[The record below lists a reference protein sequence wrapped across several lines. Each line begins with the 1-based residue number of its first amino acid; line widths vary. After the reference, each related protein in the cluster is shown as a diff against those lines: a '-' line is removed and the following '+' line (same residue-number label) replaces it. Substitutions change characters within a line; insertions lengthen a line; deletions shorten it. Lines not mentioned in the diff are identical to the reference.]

1 MDTQATQLRP
11 SRPTVLGSVST
22 LGAALPFLALLVVGV
37 LFPLFGGGYWG
48 VIATR
53 ACVYWVL
60 VSGLNLVVGFA
71 GQIAIG
77 WVALLTLGAYTTSV
91 LAAGNVMPALPPY
104 LALAIAA
111 VVGAIFGLIIG
122 LPALRLRTF
131 YFAITTLG
139 FATIVTQVAL
149 AWQSVTGGGVGV
161 AGPIFPEPFA
171 SQWGFYYFC
180 FGLAAICTWTTAN
193 IAASRFGRALTA
205 IRDAEV
211 AAEASGIAKPALL
224 GAVFLFSGA
233 VAAVAGGLFAALQ
246 SYITPDAFTLDLS
259 VLFFIAILIGGRG
272 SILGPLLGTIL
283 LTVLP
288 EFAAPLVAWS
298 TFLYAALLLVIVLV
312 IPGGIAELLDFK
324 NRRPLESDRA
334 IIPRPD
340 LLDRLLGTTPNA
352 GALTL
357 QQVALSFGGVQAIDG
372 LDLEIRPGQVHGL
385 IGPNG
390 SGKTT
395 TLNVISGYYAPQRGA
410 VRLNDAAMPVLARHQ
425 RARMRI
431 ARTFQT
437 PRIVGSASVLQNV
450 MIGGTID
457 GEGTFVES
465 LLSLPRHRRDEAMLR
480 DTAMLALAA
489 VGLERLAQ
497 VRADRLQHSELR
509 FTEIARALMLRPAF
523 LLLDEPAA
531 GLSAEEIARLSA
543 LLLAIA
549 RAGTGVLL
557 VEHHPDL
564 IFDICHYVTVLN
576 LGMPISEPDPLLDVA
591 GLSSGYGK
599 IGVLRGVDL
608 NVGAGEVVAL
618 LGPNGAGKTTLLR
631 AVSGLLPW
639 SGSVRFAGRDLAGF
653 SPRETVRCGLAH
665 VVEGHRVF
673 TQLSVLDNLLLA
685 AYDLPR
691 GERAVRVEEVFG
703 LFPEIA
709 AKRHE
714 RAAALSGG
722 QQQILAVAQGLV
734 RRPRLL
740 MLDEPSAGLSPVL
753 VDRVLVVVQRLRE
766 AGTAVL
772 LVEQLIEKALALAD
786 RVYALARGSIVL
798 EAKTGEADL
807 PLRLQHAYMAT
818 GSFHT

>member
-1 MDTQATQLRP
+1 MDAATK
-11 SRPTVLGSVST
+11 SRQNRANVLGSTST
-22 LGAALPFLALLVVGV
+22 FGAVLPFLVLLLVGIS
-37 LFPLFGGGYWG
+37 FPLFGGGYWG

-91 LAAGNVMPALPPY
+91 LAAGNVTPEFPPY
-104 LALAIAA
+104 LALTIAA
-111 VVGAIFGLIIG
+111 VVGAMFGLIIG

-161 AGPIFPEPFA
+161 PGPIFPEPFA

-180 FGLAAICTWTTAN
+180 FGLAAICTWMTAN
-193 IAASRFGRALTA
+193 LAASRFGRALTA

-211 AAEASGIAKPALL
+211 AAEASGISKPALL
-224 GAVFLFSGA
+224 VPVFLFSGA
-233 VAAVAGGLFAALQ
+233 VAAVSGGLFASLQ

-272 SILGPLLGTIL
+272 SILGPVLGTIL

-288 EFAAPLVAWS
+288 ELAAPLVAWS
-298 TFLYAALLLVIVLV
+298 TFLYAVLLLVIVLV

-324 NRRPLESDRA
+324 NRRPLASGRA

-340 LLDRLLGTTPNA
+340 LLKQLLDVPRDA

-357 QQVALSFGGVQAIDG
+357 EQVALSFGGVKAIDG
-372 LDLEIRPGQVHGL
+372 VDLEIRAGQVHGL

-395 TLNVISGYYAPQRGA
+395 ILNVISGYYVQQHGT
-410 VRLNDAAMPVLARHQ
+410 VRLHGAALQVLARHR
-425 RARMRI
+425 RAHMRV

-437 PRIVGSASVLQNV
+437 PRIVGSASVLENV

-465 LLSLPRHRRDEAMLR
+465 LLSLPRYRRDEATLR
-480 DTAMLALAA
+480 ATASLALAV

-531 GLSAEEIARLSA
+531 GLSAEEIERLGA

-549 RAGTGVLL
+549 GAGTGVLV

-564 IFDICHYVTVLN
+564 IFDICHHVTVLN
-576 LGMPISEPDPLLDVA
+576 LG
-591 GLSSGYGK
+591 K
-599 IGVLRGVDL
+599 
-608 NVGAGEVVAL
+608 
-618 LGPNGAGKTTLLR
+618 
-631 AVSGLLPW
+631 
-639 SGSVRFAGRDLAGF
+639 
-653 SPRETVRCGLAH
+653 
-665 VVEGHRVF
+665 
-673 TQLSVLDNLLLA
+673 LLA
-685 AYDLPR
+685 AGTPAEIR
-691 GERAVRVEEVFG
+691 SHREVVNAY
-703 LFPEIA
+703 L
-709 AKRHE
+709 
-714 RAAALSGG
+714 GG
-722 QQQILAVAQGLV
+722 
-734 RRPRLL
+734 
-740 MLDEPSAGLSPVL
+740 
-753 VDRVLVVVQRLRE
+753 
-766 AGTAVL
+766 
-772 LVEQLIEKALALAD
+772 
-786 RVYALARGSIVL
+786 
-798 EAKTGEADL
+798 
-807 PLRLQHAYMAT
+807 
-818 GSFHT
+818 

>member
-1 MDTQATQLRP
+1 MDAGAKLGH
-11 SRPTVLGSVST
+11 SRANVLGSTST
-22 LGAALPFLALLVVGV
+22 LGTALPFLVLLLVGIG
-37 LFPLFGGGYWG
+37 FPLFGGGYWG

-91 LAAGNVMPALPPY
+91 LAAGNVTPAFPPY

-111 VVGAIFGLIIG
+111 TVGAVFGLIIG

-161 AGPIFPEPFA
+161 PGPIFPEPFF

-180 FGLAAICTWTTAN
+180 FGLAAICTWMTAN
-193 IAASRFGRALTA
+193 LANSRFGRALTA

-211 AAEASGIAKPALL
+211 AAEASGISKPALL
-224 GAVFLFSGA
+224 VSVFLFSGA
-233 VAAVAGGLFAALQ
+233 TAAVAGGLFAALQ

-272 SILGPLLGTIL
+272 SILGPLLGTVL

-288 EFAAPLVAWS
+288 ELAAPLVAWS
-298 TFLYAALLLVIVLV
+298 TFLYAVLLLVIVLA
-312 IPGGIAELLDFK
+312 IPGGIAEILDFK
-324 NRRPLESDRA
+324 NRRPLASGRA

-340 LLDRLLGTTPNA
+340 LIKQLFNPARSAN
-352 GALTL
+352 TL
-357 QQVALSFGGVQAIDG
+357 KVEHLVMSFGGVKAIDD

-395 TLNVISGYYAPQRGA
+395 ILNVISGYYAQQHGA
-410 VRLNDAAMPVLARHQ
+410 VRLNGAALPALARHQ
-425 RARMRI
+425 RARLKI

-457 GEGTFVES
+457 GEGTFLES

-480 DTAMLALAA
+480 ATAMLALAT
-489 VGLERLAQ
+489 VGLDGLAM

-531 GLSAEEIARLSA
+531 GLTAEEIERLGA

-549 RAGTGVLL
+549 QAGTGVLV

-564 IFDICHYVTVLN
+564 IFDICHHVTVLN
-576 LGMPISEPDPLLDVA
+576 LG
-591 GLSSGYGK
+591 
-599 IGVLRGVDL
+599 R
-608 NVGAGEVVAL
+608 
-618 LGPNGAGKTTLLR
+618 
-631 AVSGLLPW
+631 
-639 SGSVRFAGRDLAGF
+639 
-653 SPRETVRCGLAH
+653 
-665 VVEGHRVF
+665 
-673 TQLSVLDNLLLA
+673 LLA
-685 AYDLPR
+685 AGTPAEIR
-691 GERAVRVEEVFG
+691 SHREVVNAY
-703 LFPEIA
+703 L
-709 AKRHE
+709 
-714 RAAALSGG
+714 GG
-722 QQQILAVAQGLV
+722 
-734 RRPRLL
+734 
-740 MLDEPSAGLSPVL
+740 
-753 VDRVLVVVQRLRE
+753 
-766 AGTAVL
+766 
-772 LVEQLIEKALALAD
+772 
-786 RVYALARGSIVL
+786 
-798 EAKTGEADL
+798 
-807 PLRLQHAYMAT
+807 
-818 GSFHT
+818 

>member
-1 MDTQATQLRP
+1 
-11 SRPTVLGSVST
+11 VL
-22 LGAALPFLALLVVGV
+22 LLVGIG
-37 LFPLFGGGYWG
+37 FPLFGGGYWG

-91 LAAGNVMPALPPY
+91 LAAGNVTPAFPPY

-111 VVGAIFGLIIG
+111 TVGAVFGLIIG

-161 AGPIFPEPFA
+161 PGPIFPEPFF

-180 FGLAAICTWTTAN
+180 FGLAAICTWMTAN
-193 IAASRFGRALTA
+193 LANSRFGRALTA

-211 AAEASGIAKPALL
+211 AAEASGISKPALL
-224 GAVFLFSGA
+224 VSVFLFSGA
-233 VAAVAGGLFAALQ
+233 TAAVAGGLFAALQ

-272 SILGPLLGTIL
+272 SILGPLLGTVL

-288 EFAAPLVAWS
+288 ELAAPLVAWS
-298 TFLYAALLLVIVLV
+298 TFLYAVLLLVIVLA
-312 IPGGIAELLDFK
+312 IPGGIAEILDFK
-324 NRRPLESDRA
+324 NRRPLASGRA

-340 LLDRLLGTTPNA
+340 LIKQLFNPARSAN
-352 GALTL
+352 TL
-357 QQVALSFGGVQAIDG
+357 KVEHLVMSFGGVKAIDD

-395 TLNVISGYYAPQRGA
+395 ILNVISGYYAQQHGA
-410 VRLNDAAMPVLARHQ
+410 VRLNGAALPALARHQ
-425 RARMRI
+425 RARLKI

-480 DTAMLALAA
+480 ATAMLALAT
-489 VGLERLAQ
+489 VGLDGLAM

-531 GLSAEEIARLSA
+531 GLTAEEIERLGA

-549 RAGTGVLL
+549 QAGTGVLV

-564 IFDICHYVTVLN
+564 IFDICHHVTVLN
-576 LGMPISEPDPLLDVA
+576 LG
-591 GLSSGYGK
+591 
-599 IGVLRGVDL
+599 R
-608 NVGAGEVVAL
+608 
-618 LGPNGAGKTTLLR
+618 
-631 AVSGLLPW
+631 
-639 SGSVRFAGRDLAGF
+639 
-653 SPRETVRCGLAH
+653 
-665 VVEGHRVF
+665 
-673 TQLSVLDNLLLA
+673 LLA
-685 AYDLPR
+685 AGTPAEIR
-691 GERAVRVEEVFG
+691 SHREVVNAY
-703 LFPEIA
+703 L
-709 AKRHE
+709 
-714 RAAALSGG
+714 GG
-722 QQQILAVAQGLV
+722 
-734 RRPRLL
+734 
-740 MLDEPSAGLSPVL
+740 
-753 VDRVLVVVQRLRE
+753 
-766 AGTAVL
+766 
-772 LVEQLIEKALALAD
+772 
-786 RVYALARGSIVL
+786 
-798 EAKTGEADL
+798 
-807 PLRLQHAYMAT
+807 
-818 GSFHT
+818 

>member
-1 MDTQATQLRP
+1 MDTAAKLQP
-11 SRPTVLGSVST
+11 SRANALGSASAWS
-22 LGAALPFLALLVVGV
+22 AALPFAVLLILGV
-37 LFPLFGGGYWG
+37 AFPLFGGGYWG

-91 LAAGNVMPALPPY
+91 LVAGTATPEVQPY

-111 VVGAIFGLIIG
+111 AVGAIFGLIVG

-161 AGPIFPEPFA
+161 PGPIFPPPFS
-171 SQWGFYYFC
+171 SQWGLYYFC
-180 FGLAAICTWTTAN
+180 FGLAAICTWMTAN

-211 AAEASGIAKPALL
+211 AAEACGISKPALL
-224 GAVFLFSGA
+224 VPVFLFSGA

-288 EFAAPLVAWS
+288 ELAAPLVAWS
-298 TFLYAALLLVIVLV
+298 TFLYAVLLLLIVLAM
-312 IPGGIAELLDFK
+312 PGGIAEVLDFK
-324 NRRPLESDRA
+324 NRRPLESGRA
-334 IIPRPD
+334 INPRPE
-340 LLDRLLGTTPNA
+340 LLARLLPTSHAA

-357 QQVALSFGGVQAIDG
+357 EQVALSFGGVKAIDG

-395 TLNVISGYYAPQRGA
+395 TLNVISGYYVQQRGA
-410 VRLNDAAMPVLARHQ
+410 VSLNGAALPALARHQ
-425 RARMRI
+425 RAHLRI

-437 PRIVGSASVLQNV
+437 PRVVGSASLLQNV

-457 GEGTFVES
+457 GEAGFVET
-465 LLSLPRHRRDEAMLR
+465 LLSLPRYWRDEATLR
-480 DTAMLALAA
+480 ETAMLALAT
-489 VGLERLAQ
+489 VGLDRLAS

-509 FTEIARALMLRPAF
+509 FMEIARALMLRPAF

-531 GLSAEEIARLSA
+531 GLSAEEIERLGT
-543 LLLAIA
+543 LLLAVA
-549 RAGTGVLL
+549 RAGTGVLV

-564 IFDICHYVTVLN
+564 IFDICHHVSVLN
-576 LGMPISEPDPLLDVA
+576 LGKMLAA
-591 GLSSGYGK
+591 GSPAE
-599 IGVLRGVDL
+599 IR
-608 NVGAGEVVAL
+608 AHREVVSAY
-618 LGPNGAGKTTLLR
+618 LGG
-631 AVSGLLPW
+631 
-639 SGSVRFAGRDLAGF
+639 
-653 SPRETVRCGLAH
+653 
-665 VVEGHRVF
+665 
-673 TQLSVLDNLLLA
+673 
-685 AYDLPR
+685 
-691 GERAVRVEEVFG
+691 
-703 LFPEIA
+703 
-709 AKRHE
+709 
-714 RAAALSGG
+714 
-722 QQQILAVAQGLV
+722 
-734 RRPRLL
+734 
-740 MLDEPSAGLSPVL
+740 
-753 VDRVLVVVQRLRE
+753 
-766 AGTAVL
+766 
-772 LVEQLIEKALALAD
+772 
-786 RVYALARGSIVL
+786 
-798 EAKTGEADL
+798 
-807 PLRLQHAYMAT
+807 
-818 GSFHT
+818 